1 MNYIRDNHIDTNP
14 INWVFYKI
22 FINLDKNK
30 LPESTKYVQE
40 NNKSEW
46 DIYFKNEFESAFTSF
61 KSYICEKN

>member
-40 NNKSEW
+40 NNKSETVL
-46 DIYFKNEFESAFTSF
+46 DSQA
-61 KSYICEKN
+61 